1 MEELLEKL
9 EGLKKEL
16 EKSPTVMEIKE
27 LNKKLEQEEDLVEN
41 IKKYQ
46 ITKEEPLRK
55 EIIKNPLFLE
65 YKKKEND
72 LNFIILEINKRL
84 KAIKKEGRVCR

>member
-9 EGLKKEL
+9 EELKQEL
-16 EKSPTVMEIKE
+16 EKSSTVMEIKE
-27 LNKKLEQEEDLVEN
+27 LNKKLEKEKDLVEC

-46 ITKEEPLRK
+46 ITKEESLRK
-55 EIIKNPLFLE
+55 VIIKNPIFLE

-72 LNFIILEINKRL
+72 LNFIILEINRRL
-84 KAIKKEGRVCR
+84 KSIKKEGRVCK